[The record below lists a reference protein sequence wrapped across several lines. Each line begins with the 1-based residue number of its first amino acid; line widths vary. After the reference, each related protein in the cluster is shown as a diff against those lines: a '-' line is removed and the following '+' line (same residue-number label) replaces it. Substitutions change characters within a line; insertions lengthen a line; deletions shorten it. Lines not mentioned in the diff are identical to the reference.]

1 MNQLIPHPMI
11 PIHLILGWPCLPICL
26 FLSLTVASQAQET
39 RAPKPRPHLTETQ
52 STQSWSQPEPEDVGL
67 PCERSLLPYQ
77 VALLDRVYWIMPGNE
92 TCDRKVAQDGTL
104 DLGGEKILVAGLS
117 REDLLA
123 LVKKK
128 MPEATKITVEEFR
141 PNRISVL
148 GEVFHQLNSELAD
161 GPMRVMDAIAAANG
175 FTPLAN
181 QRRVKLVRQNAGRV
195 EVYELDLRQMMKG
208 EGMKQNLLLRPGDVI
223 TVPRNFL

>member
-1 MNQLIPHPMI
+1 MD
-11 PIHLILGWPCLPICL
+11 GDK
-26 FLSLTVASQAQET
+26 A
-39 RAPKPRPHLTETQ
+39 
-52 STQSWSQPEPEDVGL
+52 
-67 PCERSLLPYQ
+67 
-77 VALLDRVYWIMPGNE
+77 
-92 TCDRKVAQDGTL
+92 KV
-104 DLGGEKILVAGLS
+104 IGLS
-117 REDLLA
+117 KEEVIR
-123 LVKKK
+123 LVQSKY
-128 MPEATKITVEEFR
+128 PQATTVEVEEFR